1 MVDQV
6 VAPRTEKL
14 LYCQKVLE
22 NELLTIT
29 AGELQQLRRACTRL
43 KAGQGDDRDVE
54 SLLDRCIELRLGMV
68 RVAVCN
74 TKTLLAEPV
83 GLVSGEAA

>member
-1 MVDQV
+1 MFDQV

-29 AGELQQLRRACTRL
+29 AGELQQLRKACTHL
-43 KAGQGDDRDVE
+43 KAGQGDAKDVE
-54 SLLDRCIELRLGMV
+54 ALLNRCIELRLGMV
-68 RVAVCN
+68 RVAVSN

>member
-1 MVDQV
+1 MFDQV
-6 VAPRTEKL
+6 VAPREEKL
-14 LYCQKVLE
+14 LCCQKVLE
-22 NELLTIT
+22 NDLPIT
-29 AGELQQLRRACTRL
+29 LRELQQLRRACTRL